1 MTENIIKTENKNN
14 IKGILKNNV
23 VTIIFIVITL
33 IGICLSELPFHYI
46 VGELINRISRNTF
59 LVLSLIIP
67 ITAGIG
73 LNFGI
78 VVGAMAGQFAL
89 IIAIYWGWIG
99 LGGLILAIILATPIA
114 ILLGYFTGLLFNNT
128 KGQEM
133 IAGLIVSFFANGIY
147 QFILLF
153 LVGTLIPMK
162 VCPMLKPDRI
172 GLRNTIA
179 LNQDLNSEGLKYA
192 FDGIFRMNLFHF
204 LIIGAAIVILYS
216 IFKMFYKGKYK
227 SITPKRSTGT
237 YIAYMIIAAIFI
249 VLSMFILSAKSLV
262 NSGHNTSFYKSML
275 MLSNLKIPLITWFII
290 AALAIFN
297 ILIMKTKLG
306 QDFKTIG
313 LSQKIATVSGIN
325 VNRTRMIAV
334 IMSTVFAA
342 WGQIIFLQNIG
353 TMNTYGSHM
362 QVGLF
367 AVAAILIGG
376 ASVQKASIGQ
386 AILGV
391 MLFHSVFIV
400 SPTAG
405 KALFGDPQLGE
416 FFRAFVVYGVI
427 GVSLALHAWKNRTKN
442 I

>member
-1 MTENIIKTENKNN
+1 MTDNIVKIESKKN
-14 IKGILKNNV
+14 IRSILKNNV
-23 VTIIFIVITL
+23 VTIIFIVITF
-33 IGICLSELPFHYI
+33 IGICLSELTFPYI
-46 VGELINRISRNTF
+46 VSELINRISRNTF

-99 LGGLILAIILATPIA
+99 FGGILLAMIISTPIA

-147 QFILLF
+147 QFILLV

-162 VCPMLKPDRI
+162 VVPMLKPDRI

-192 FDGIFRMNLFHF
+192 LDGIYRLNLFHF
-204 LIIGAAIVILYS
+204 FIIAAVCLVIYSLIKLL
-216 IFKMFYKGKYK
+216 YKGKYK
-227 SITPKRSTGT
+227 GITPTRSNKT
-237 YIAYMIIAAIFI
+237 YIVYMILSFALVILSIF
-249 VLSMFILSAKSLV
+249 VLSAKALV
-262 NSGHNTSFYKSML
+262 ASGHNTSFFKSL
-275 MLSNLKIPLITWFII
+275 QMLSNLKIPLVTLLII
-290 AALAIFN
+290 ALLAAFN

-325 VNRTRMIAV
+325 VDRTRMIAV
-334 IMSTVFAA
+334 ILSTVFAA

-367 AVAAILIGG
+367 AVASILIGG
-376 ASVQKASIGQ
+376 ASVKKATIGQ

-391 MLFHSVFIV
+391 ILFHSVFIV

-405 KALFGDPQLGE
+405 KALFGDAQLGE

-427 GVSLALHAWKNRTKN
+427 GISLALHAWKNRAKSS
-442 I
+442 